1 MRTQGNL
8 KLCCKVL
15 ADAWSHWGKTSNLV
29 RSCIPSKRDENTGQ
43 SLILSPLGQNLQL
56 SFSRAVRCLILS
68 DKEVNL
74 GHSATINVRRL
85 VRRPSAI
92 PSNTHFRFSQSP
104 IHKNRRES
112 KQPTAFSNNLQ
123 MESGS
128 CLIMQL
134 PIRSRYLK
142 CFKLP
147 MELGNTSKDELL
159 RSSTRKYL
167 NLAIHTSNDKLLH
180 QG

>member
-43 SLILSPLGQNLQL
+43 SLILNAWSHWGKTSNLVSLGQLDSHNHL
-56 SFSRAVRCLILS
+56 STKI
-68 DKEVNL
+68 EEN
-74 GHSATINVRRL
+74 
-85 VRRPSAI
+85 
-92 PSNTHFRFSQSP
+92 PSNLLPSP
-104 IHKNRRES
+104 TS
-112 KQPTAFSNNLQ
+112 SLQ